1 MENNKNELTLF
12 NGNVGAIYCSKE
24 AKTDEEKKDLFN
36 ALESCD
42 ALLNDCVGQEI
53 NLKDVYCEEKEVLDE
68 ESGETRKKYR
78 TILFDVSGQTYA
90 TGSYGIFNIMKKIFA
105 IFVCMLTFVLGMYA
119 QVELKMV
126 QIDTTPIS
134 DVTKVNKIEM
144 LSHEVT
150 LNQYETVMGD
160 KPEDLSKGSFVTGMV
175 GNELGSLIKKTK
187 KKKNYYQWKKA
198 FGL

>member
-12 NGNVGAIYCSKE
+12 NGNVGAIYCSKV
-24 AKTDEEKKDLFN
+24 ANTDEEKKDLFN

-68 ESGETRKKYR
+68 ETGETRKKYR

-105 IFVCMLTFVLGMYA
+105 IYGMPTWENGIK
-119 QVELKMV
+119 VK
-126 QIDTTPIS
+126 
-134 DVTKVNKIEM
+134 VTKRPIGNGKTS
-144 LSHEVT
+144 LT
-150 LNQYETVMGD
+150 LTLV
-160 KPEDLSKGSFVTGMV
+160 
-175 GNELGSLIKKTK
+175 
-187 KKKNYYQWKKA
+187 
-198 FGL
+198 